1 MSTTLGVPVEQVVA
15 EQEVVHSSP
24 LPSRR
29 APVISKSPWGNTSAS
44 KHTTTTRAPAG
55 KGASSYDM
63 TPARHELPPEPL
75 EDQDNYGLDDL
86 NSDGDT
92 DDEDNPRKEVPKWA
106 EGTALRTAFL
116 KQCYMPPDIDAI
128 FAGLDMPDL
137 STMFHQQRKRFFK
150 RTSKNLKL

>member
-1 MSTTLGVPVEQVVA
+1 MEQVVA

-24 LPSRR
+24 F
-29 APVISKSPWGNTSAS
+29 
-44 KHTTTTRAPAG
+44 
-55 KGASSYDM
+55 
-63 TPARHELPPEPL
+63 

-106 EGTALRTAFL
+106 EGTALRTALL

-128 FAGLDMPDL
+128 FAGVDMPDL
-137 STMFHQQRKRFFK
+137 STIFHQQRKRSDSQFPSLLHK
-150 RTSKNLKL
+150 RF